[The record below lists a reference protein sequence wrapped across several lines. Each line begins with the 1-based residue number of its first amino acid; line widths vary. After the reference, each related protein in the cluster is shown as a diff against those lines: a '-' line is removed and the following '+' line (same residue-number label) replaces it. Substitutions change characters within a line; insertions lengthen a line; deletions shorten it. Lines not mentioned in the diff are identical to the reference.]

1 MVDLPG
7 YGYAKVSKKNIFEWT
22 KLTGY
27 YFLERSNLRTVF
39 LLLDSRREIFLQ
51 DKSMMDFLDKIGLS
65 WVVVLTK
72 SDKLNNKIL
81 QKKKTQ
87 VMNILA
93 KRPAAYPFI
102 FSTSSIKSFGLEDLR
117 TYISSFASK
126 QNVL

>member
-1 MVDLPG
+1 
-7 YGYAKVSKKNIFEWT
+7 
-22 KLTGY
+22 
-27 YFLERSNLRTVF
+27 
-39 LLLDSRREIFLQ
+39 
-51 DKSMMDFLDKIGLS
+51 MMDFLDKIGLS

-102 FSTSSIKSFGLEDLR
+102 FSTSSIKSFGIEDLR